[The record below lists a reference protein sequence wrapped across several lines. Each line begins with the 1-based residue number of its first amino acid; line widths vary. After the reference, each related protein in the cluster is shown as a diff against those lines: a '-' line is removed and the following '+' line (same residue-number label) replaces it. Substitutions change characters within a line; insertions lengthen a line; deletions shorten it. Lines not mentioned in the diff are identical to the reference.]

1 MRRLLALATTTL
13 VAGLA
18 FMLAQPAEAQSRL
31 QIIQER
37 GTLRVG
43 TTGDFNPMSVR
54 DPATNTYKG
63 FDIDAMEQLAADLG
77 VGVEWVPA
85 EWATLVAGVASDQ
98 YDIFSGA
105 SLNMGRARTVGYSIP
120 YFQAGTVP
128 LTLDRNADRF
138 SSWDDINQPGVKVA
152 VSLGTVFEEQARA
165 HFPNA
170 EIVSV
175 QSPATGFQEVLAGR
189 SDVTIT
195 SNVEASSLVQRFENM
210 VWLDVPARNL
220 RPFAYPLPQ
229 DDFAWINF
237 VNSWVTLKTTEGF
250 YDALRD
256 KWMPN

>member
-1 MRRLLALATTTL
+1 MNNKTLLALAC
-13 VAGLA
+13 V
-18 FMLAQPAEAQSRL
+18 
-31 QIIQER
+31 
-37 GTLRVG
+37 
-43 TTGDFNPMSVR
+43 
-54 DPATNTYKG
+54 
-63 FDIDAMEQLAADLG
+63 
-77 VGVEWVPA
+77 
-85 EWATLVAGVASDQ
+85 ATLVAGVASNQ

-128 LTLDRNADRF
+128 LSLANNADRF
-138 SSWDDINQPGVKVA
+138 SSWDDINKAGVTVA

-170 EIVSV
+170 EIVAV
-175 QSPATGFQEVLAGR
+175 QTPATGFQEVLAGR

-210 VWLDVPARNL
+210 VWLDVGARNL

-250 YDALRD
+250 YEGLRD

>member
-1 MRRLLALATTTL
+1 MGRISALLAAVAVLA
-13 VAGLA
+13 VAQTA
-18 FMLAQPAEAQSRL
+18 AAQSRL
-31 QIIQER
+31 QLIQER
-37 GTLRVG
+37 GTIRVG

-63 FDIDAMEQLAADLG
+63 FDIDAMEQLATDLG
-77 VGVEWVPA
+77 VEVEWVPA
-85 EWATLVAGVASDQ
+85 EWATLVAGIASNQ

-128 LTLDRNADRF
+128 LTMAGNADRIT
-138 SSWDDINQPGVKVA
+138 SWDSINQPGVKVA
-152 VSLGTVFEEQARA
+152 VSLGTVFDEQARA

-175 QSPATGFQEVLAGR
+175 QTPATGFQEVLAGR

-195 SNVEASSLVQRFENM
+195 SNVEASTLVERFPDM
-210 VWLDVPARNL
+210 VWVNVEPRNL

-237 VNSWVTLKTTEGF
+237 VNSWVTLKVTEGF
-250 YDALRD
+250 YDSLEA
-256 KWMPN
+256 KWMPQ